1 MDQFI
6 VPQFIDVEDKILGP
20 ITTRQFVM
28 MIVGGLFLVLAYNI
42 FDISLFIFIFIIV
55 AGLIALFGFYKV
67 NGRPF
72 HFFIVSFL
80 QVGFKPRVRIWR
92 KEDDAFPA
100 YVGEETDDGK
110 ERRAPVKHASRA
122 HLAELAP
129 MVDKGGVYEGE
140 ALENPKPQYPITNK
154 TPMPQ

>member
-28 MIVGGLFLVLAYNI
+28 MIVGGLFLVLAYSL
-42 FDISLFIFIFIIV
+42 FDISLFIFLFIIV

-67 NGRPF
+67 NGRPV

-100 YVGEETDDGK
+100 DVGEETGDDK
-110 ERRAPVKHASRA
+110 ERRPPVKHASRA
-122 HLAELAP
+122 RLAELAL
-129 MVDKGGVYEGE
+129 MVDTGGVYEGE
-140 ALENPKPQYPITNK
+140 EMQNAKLK
-154 TPMPQ
+154 TQN